1 MIGDPGDPLHGQ
13 TIARDGGAHAHRDA
27 EHAAHDHLLD
37 QGLAEVDRLVLFIV
51 LLNQQVEAGELFGGE
66 LDLRLREES
75 SCSLAAKCSG
85 SLDLAL
91 AAALA
96 IGVAPAVHRV
106 LVLAVVAAIS
116 NC

>member
-13 TIARDGGAHAHRDA
+13 TIAGDGGAHAHGDA

-51 LLNQQVEAGELFGGE
+51 LLNQQVEAGEFFGGE

-85 SLDLAL
+85 SLDLA
-91 AAALA
+91 AALA

-116 NC
+116 NR

>member
-13 TIARDGGAHAHRDA
+13 TIAGDGGAHAHGDA

-51 LLNQQVEAGELFGGE
+51 LLNQQVEAGEFFGGE

-75 SCSLAAKCSG
+75 SCSLAAKCS
-85 SLDLAL
+85 SSL

>member
-1 MIGDPGDPLHGQ
+1 MIGDPGDPLDGQ
-13 TIARDGGAHAHRDA
+13 TIAGDGGAHAHRDA

-51 LLNQQVEAGELFGGE
+51 LLNQQVEAGEFFGGE

-75 SCSLAAKCSG
+75 SCSLAAKCS
-85 SLDLAL
+85 SSL

-116 NC
+116 NR

>member
-13 TIARDGGAHAHRDA
+13 TIARDGGAHAHGDA

-75 SCSLAAKCSG
+75 SCSLATKCS
-85 SLDLAL
+85 SSTL

-106 LVLAVVAAIS
+106 LILAVVAAIS

>member
-37 QGLAEVDRLVLFIV
+37 QGLAEVDGLVLFIV
-51 LLNQQVEAGELFGGE
+51 LLNQQVEAGEFFGGE

-85 SLDLAL
+85 PTL

-96 IGVAPAVHRV
+96 IGVAPAVHGV

>member
-13 TIARDGGAHAHRDA
+13 TIARDGGAHAHGDA

-75 SCSLAAKCSG
+75 SCSLAAKCS
-85 SLDLAL
+85 SSL

>member
-1 MIGDPGDPLHGQ
+1 MIGNPGDPLHGQ

-51 LLNQQVEAGELFGGE
+51 ALDEQVEAGEFFRGE
-66 LDLRLREES
+66 LDLRLGEKCS
-75 SCSLAAKCSG
+75 GSLAAKSSG
-85 SLDLAL
+85 SLDLA
-91 AAALA
+91 AALA
-96 IGVAPAVHRV
+96 LRVAPAVHGV

>member
-51 LLNQQVEAGELFGGE
+51 LLNQQVEAGEFFGGE

-75 SCSLAAKCSG
+75 SSSLAAKCS
-85 SLDLAL
+85 SSL

-116 NC
+116 NR